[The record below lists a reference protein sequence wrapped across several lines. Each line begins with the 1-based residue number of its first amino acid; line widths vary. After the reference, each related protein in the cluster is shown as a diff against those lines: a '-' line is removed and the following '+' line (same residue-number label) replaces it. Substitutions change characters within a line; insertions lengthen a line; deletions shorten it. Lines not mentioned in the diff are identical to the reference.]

1 MTMRWRVAP
10 FAKRGVSPTMATR
23 RKKKAMRMQYTKLG
37 RTDLT
42 VSVAGLGTGGNS
54 RIGQGAGKSIA
65 ESVALVR
72 AARDL
77 GVTFFD
83 TAEAYGTEEI
93 LGEAFQSAERQSVV
107 ISTKSRML
115 TNLVKGGEPLPP
127 EAVVASLDASLKRL
141 KTDYVDVFML
151 HGVAPRSYDYAHDVL
166 LPALL
171 KEKEKGKARH
181 IGLSETAPND
191 PDHVMLSR
199 ALEQPAWGVYMLAY
213 HMLHQG
219 ARRTILPRTRA
230 LGVGTLMMFVV
241 RNIFSKPGL
250 LRETVAALVADGKL
264 PARHATKDSPLDFLM
279 HADGAE
285 SLTDAAYR
293 FVRHE
298 PGCDVVLFGTGSI
311 AHMKSNVASILKP
324 PLPPGDTA
332 RLYDAFGALSGV
344 GLDLPNASSP
354 PQKPA

>member
-1 MTMRWRVAP
+1 
-10 FAKRGVSPTMATR
+10 
-23 RKKKAMRMQYTKLG
+23 MQYTQLG
-37 RTDLT
+37 QTGLT

-54 RIGQGAGKSIA
+54 RIGQGTGRPMADSI
-65 ESVALVR
+65 ALVR

-93 LGEAFQSAERQSVV
+93 LGQAFSPLERQSVV
-107 ISTKSRML
+107 VSTKSRISR
-115 TNLVKGGEPLPP
+115 NLVQGGEPLT
-127 EAVVASLDASLKRL
+127 AQDVVANLDASLKRL

-151 HGVAPRSYDYAHDVL
+151 HGVPPRSYDYARDVL

-171 KEKEKGKARH
+171 KERDKGKARH

-191 PDHVMLSR
+191 PDHTMVGR
-199 ALEQPAWGVYMLAY
+199 ALEEPAWGVVMLAY

-219 ARRTILPRTRA
+219 ARRTLLPKA
-230 LGVGTLMMFVV
+230 KAQGVGTLMMFVV

-250 LRETVAALVADGKL
+250 LRETVAKLVADGRL
-264 PARHATKDSPLDFLM
+264 PAEYAAKGNPLDFLM
-279 HADGAE
+279 HPAGAA

-298 PGCDVVLFGTGSI
+298 PGCDVVLFGTSST
-311 AHMKSNVASILKP
+311 AHMKSNVASILAP
-324 PLPPGDTA
+324 PLPSADLA
-332 RLYDAFGALSGV
+332 RLFDVFGALSGV
-344 GLDLPNASSP
+344 GLDLPHASSP